1 MIRIACAMVI
11 AADREK
17 QEKDAEAARNKGRR
31 R

>member
-17 QEKDAEAARNKGRR
+17 QEKEAEAARKGRR